1 LVGARKRL
9 APRQELAREYGA
21 PGSRRAC
28 GLELIAVAV
37 GLDPPN
43 SREHQPRQ
51 TSPLDIPPNDAHQF
65 IRRCD
70 MTTAID
76 GALGSSLT
84 RIELQTFS
92 AESDRVRLSEVAVK
106 AFLALAKAWEL
117 SNGEASALLGVSPS
131 TLDRMKR
138 GYRPTLSQDQ
148 LTRVSA
154 LVGIYKGLHLLFV
167 DETADEWTRLPN
179 RGPLFDR
186 ETPIQA
192 MIEGGIPRMLDVR
205 SYIDAVRGGL

>member
-1 LVGARKRL
+1 
-9 APRQELAREYGA
+9 
-21 PGSRRAC
+21 
-28 GLELIAVAV
+28 
-37 GLDPPN
+37 
-43 SREHQPRQ
+43 
-51 TSPLDIPPNDAHQF
+51 
-65 IRRCD
+65 

-205 SYIDAVRGGL
+205 RYIDAVRGGL